1 MIAFHFVYGTIEIPG
16 TGIDMAK
23 CFNVYLPSTR
33 SPVPITKGRW
43 HRARITRTGRHGSL
57 QLDHHPTQRG
67 HSAPPLTHLEL
78 TLPLFIGSLP

>member
-1 MIAFHFVYGTIEIPG
+1 MRKPKRFTYFFMFMGWLSYSVIPV
-16 TGIDMAK
+16 M
-23 CFNVYLPSTR
+23 FR

-43 HRARITRTGRHGSL
+43 HRARASRSGRHGSL

-67 HSAPPLTHLEL
+67 HSSPPLTHLEL